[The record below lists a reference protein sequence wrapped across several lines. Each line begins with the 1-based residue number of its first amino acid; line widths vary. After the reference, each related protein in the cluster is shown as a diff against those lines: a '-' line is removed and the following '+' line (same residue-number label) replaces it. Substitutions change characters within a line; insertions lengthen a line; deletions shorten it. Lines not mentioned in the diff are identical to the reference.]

1 MPDQFNFTAPVSLA
15 FGNDRIRKLGRDV
28 KRLAGT
34 DGPVLLVADPV
45 FAKNGLAHQIQTIL
59 EESGFES
66 SVYSEIRSDPL
77 ATSID
82 EISGLVR
89 RDRAACIVAL
99 GGGSTM
105 DAAKLAACIAPSG
118 ENATAFA
125 LAEQPLPGNGIP
137 KIAIPTTAGTGSEST
152 RISVFSSAGQKL
164 WAAGD
169 RLRFDS
175 AILDPSL
182 TVGLPPHLTA
192 ATGIDA
198 AVHAIESATCRKRN
212 PVTTAIAL
220 GAIRLLRRWLTTA
233 VHDGS
238 NIEARGQVQ
247 LAATMAGMAI
257 DITGVG
263 IAHCIGHALG
273 EYAGVHHGR
282 AVGLALNA
290 TMQDTLTAV
299 PESYAEI
306 ADALGAE
313 TQNLSA
319 NDAAQLAAPAFSAW
333 LRDVELKTTLDDHNL
348 TPSDATAITRLCQE
362 PQNKIML
369 VADSFAY
376 TPDLLETAVMRVIS
390 GSSMSASA

>member
-1 MPDQFNFTAPVSLA
+1 MRQSWPH
-15 FGNDRIRKLGRDV
+15 
-28 KRLAGT
+28 
-34 DGPVLLVADPV
+34 VL
-45 FAKNGLAHQIQTIL
+45 
-59 EESGFES
+59 
-66 SVYSEIRSDPL
+66 PL
-77 ATSID
+77 
-82 EISGLVR
+82 R
-89 RDRAACIVAL
+89 
-99 GGGSTM
+99 
-105 DAAKLAACIAPSG
+105 G

-152 RISVFSSAGQKL
+152 RISVFSSEGQKL